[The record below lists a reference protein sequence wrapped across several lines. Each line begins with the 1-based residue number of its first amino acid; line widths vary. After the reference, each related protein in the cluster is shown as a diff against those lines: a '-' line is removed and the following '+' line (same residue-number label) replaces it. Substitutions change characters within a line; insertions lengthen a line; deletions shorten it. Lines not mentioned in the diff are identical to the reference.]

1 MLNDLLDVF
10 RLKQY
15 FDAVTA
21 VQEIAAAV
29 REDAGFLNTVRRG
42 LVTLPGERYGATTL
56 RPFPPFRSRPV
67 AALQGVRFALV
78 STGGSGALASLVGAF
93 RACAECS
100 VRPSVMSVCSGSA
113 LFGFPLGAGLSVDRV
128 CQFTLGLRAADFVDL
143 NTGGLLRLLPTA
155 GRGFIG
161 IIKGERLERTC
172 RRLLGDM
179 RLGDLAIPTYAP
191 IWNVEEN
198 RVEYI
203 GPRTY
208 PDLPVATAMRVAV
221 ALPLFI
227 DPVMIGDRYWCD
239 GGIVDIFPVVPVLDI
254 EDPSEV
260 VLALNCFYPPEF
272 AGERVTGWKE
282 ERASILRVASQVRT
296 SQQAELARVNLA
308 RLRRHS
314 TVLMIDPVTYE
325 RVRGTG
331 FYEQFLDNSDWPE
344 FMRLGRRAA
353 LGALTAWR
361 PDEGRSAGH
370 DAPAG
375 RAVRRAA
382 H

>member
-1 MLNDLLDVF
+1 VLNDLLDVF

-15 FDAVTA
+15 FDAA
-21 VQEIAAAV
+21 VAVREIADAV

-67 AALQGVRFALV
+67 AALQGVRFGLA

-93 RACAECS
+93 RACAECGVS
-100 VRPSVMSVCSGSA
+100 PSVMSVCSGSA

-128 CQFTLGLRAADFVDL
+128 CQFTLGLRSADFVDV
-143 NTGGLLRLLPTA
+143 NAGGLLRLLPTA
-155 GRGFIG
+155 GRGFVG

-179 RLGDLAIPTYAP
+179 RLGELAIPTYAP
-191 IWNVEEN
+191 IWNIEEN
-198 RVEYI
+198 RVEYM
-203 GPRTY
+203 GPRTH
-208 PDLPVATAMRVAV
+208 PNLPVATAMRVAV

-227 DPVMIGDRYWCD
+227 DPVAIGDGHWCD
-239 GGIVDIFPVVPVLDI
+239 GGIVDIFPVAPLLDI
-254 EDPSEV
+254 EDPCEV
-260 VLALNCFYPPEF
+260 VLALNCFYPREF

-308 RLRRHS
+308 RLRRHAQ
-314 TVLMIDPVTYE
+314 VLMIDPVPYE

-331 FYEQFLDNSDWPE
+331 FYEQFLDNADWPE
-344 FMRLGRRAA
+344 FMRLGRR
-353 LGALTAWR
+353 GALDVLGAWR
-361 PDEGRSAGH
+361 PA
-370 DAPAG
+370 APG
-375 RAVRRAA
+375 ST
-382 H
+382 